1 MKLNLWEQIL
11 LSPDAPQGD
20 GEVASGGATGSAPEA
35 SPLGQLYP
43 GSPDGKAENDAKAAA
58 DPKAAEVAAAAEAA
72 KVAEAAKK
80 VADDKA
86 KADPPAGEKVK
97 ELTADEKKA
106 ADEAAAKAKAEAPQ
120 KLTAENKTA
129 LEKALADAT
138 TDEAKAAAKAAL
150 DKAVE
155 DDKKATEAEAAAKVA
170 ADFDVGKIQ
179 MPDGV
184 EVDSKLLAEV
194 APVFKELGLGQV
206 AGQKVVDQYIKIKQ
220 DEAAQHVEVVQGW
233 FKQSSEDPEIG
244 GAKWATTQE
253 TAKAGLK
260 KFIETH
266 PGSEDINGL
275 LVASGFGNHPAFIK
289 LFNDYGKMTADDNP
303 VTPQAKAGHQQKT
316 ALEILYPNAP
326 QG

>member
-1 MKLNLWEQIL
+1 MKFNLWSLIL
-11 LSPDAPQGD
+11 LSPETGD
-20 GEVASGGATGSAPEA
+20 GGGTVASGGATGSAPDA

-43 GSPDGKAENDAKAAA
+43 TSVDGKAENDAKAAA
-58 DPKAAEVAAAAEAA
+58 DPAKAAEVAAAKAAED
-72 KVAEAAKK
+72 AKK
-80 VADDKA
+80 VADEAAAKA
-86 KADPPAGEKVK
+86 KTDPPAGDKPKEKTAE
-97 ELTADEKKA
+97 ELA
-106 ADEAAAKAKAEAPQ
+106 AEAKAKAEAPQ

-155 DDKKATEAEAAAKVA
+155 DDKKATEAEAAAAKA
-170 ADFDVGKIQ
+170 AEFDAGKIT

-220 DEAAQHVEVVQGW
+220 DEAAQHAETVQSW
-233 FKQSSEDPEIG
+233 YQAASTDKEIG
-244 GAKWATTQE
+244 GPKWEKTQE

-266 PGSEDINGL
+266 PGTEDINGL

-289 LFNDYGKMTADDNP
+289 LFNDYGKMTADDTP
-303 VTPQAKAGHQQKT
+303 VTPQAKAGHQQKS
-316 ALEILYPNAP
+316 ALAILYPDAP